1 MKPTRFGIQNSKNF
15 CKMADGKMSTDV
27 DVEDKI
33 LYDLSVNSE
42 WQQDPE
48 KVVCM
53 LCPCLGMA
61 YSGNL
66 VLIL

>member
-1 MKPTRFGIQNSKNF
+1 
-15 CKMADGKMSTDV
+15 MADGKMSTDV

-53 LCPCLGMA
+53 LCPCLEMA